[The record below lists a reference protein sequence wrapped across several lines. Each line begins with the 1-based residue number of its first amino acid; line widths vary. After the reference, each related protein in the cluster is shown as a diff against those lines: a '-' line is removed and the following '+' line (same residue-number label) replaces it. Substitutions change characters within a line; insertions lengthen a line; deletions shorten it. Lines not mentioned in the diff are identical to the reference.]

1 MAASVDKKVID
12 CYWFLQNQCRKGD
25 ACEYRHSYAALENNT
40 TCKFWTSGQCHS
52 ALCIFRHPS
61 GAQAKGRSPAC
72 IFYAQRTCSKG
83 DACPFRHESPELV
96 NTIVLE
102 ARMKEEEN
110 LRKVQAERKKEEERL
125 AAKMKAEREQMEAKR
140 AEATR
145 RSIQE
150 NKTGFGGTF
159 QRSVGDLVKDS
170 VQQRDKSGKVQKK
183 AQEPVK
189 EEKAKVGAGVK
200 SRAAP
205 EPKQSEAAGPISY
218 GVKSLDLIMQER
230 TTQPSG
236 KETAPSEVN
245 KAKQDDSHRAGLQK
259 NNGTGPQ
266 NEGSEAPKRKNSPEE
281 QSAKWGE
288 EKRQRVEPEEAD
300 NPGNQVDIELDP
312 DAAEL
317 AELLDV

>member
-1 MAASVDKKVID
+1 
-12 CYWFLQNQCRKGD
+12 
-25 ACEYRHSYAALENNT
+25 
-40 TCKFWTSGQCHS
+40 
-52 ALCIFRHPS
+52 
-61 GAQAKGRSPAC
+61 
-72 IFYAQRTCSKG
+72 
-83 DACPFRHESPELV
+83 
-96 NTIVLE
+96 
-102 ARMKEEEN
+102 MKEEEN